1 MKKVYYSLYLVT
13 EESEEFLAK
22 VKSKGLAIRTKMLYN
37 KIYEGKGKIII
48 KQRILIPLAQAI
60 E

>member
-1 MKKVYYSLYLVT
+1 MKKVYYSLCLVT

-48 KQRILIPLAQAI
+48 K
-60 E
+60 